1 MTEDKSFDWI
11 YDQEYMTLDNRL
23 VRCVRFFS
31 DGTAIMYDRSNQK
44 AWTVLRSGR
53 AVQGSTEDNIVSE
66 FEDDVDDL
74 TGEELEQL
82 ADQQEE
88 FEREFDAVVQSK
100 VDDAALDHW
109 QDGYRTAIRYA
120 LETLITYGDL
130 DRITVGMMARKLLA
144 GYECPIADPPF

>member
-23 VRCVRFFS
+23 VRCVQTLR
-31 DGTAIMYDRSNQK
+31 DGVAVMNDPFDKS
-44 AWTVLRSGR
+44 AWTVFRSGR
-53 AVQGSTEDNIVSE
+53 AIHGPKENNIVSE

-100 VDDAALDHW
+100 VDAAAMDHW